1 MLLGWPHLHGGITV
15 LYCQYKLCICVTQWT
30 VRLSRAGALSPSL
43 CVSSSQ
49 GTAGAHVHVYS
60 SYCWFIIAGAV
71 VLLRLLAFPVRS
83 GRCRNPGQKAI
94 QCASQSGSPV
104 GSLVWMWCE
113 DHAAQRPGLCSQ
125 AQKWLLSHARPAIDC
140 ILVQEWRRPSSNVQS
155 LLYISV
161 AVFNTWP

>member
-1 MLLGWPHLHGGITV
+1 MYLRYSVDCAPVKGRGSLSFPMRLLVPGHSRCSGACV
-15 LYCQYKLCICVTQWT
+15 LIL
-30 VRLSRAGALSPSL
+30 
-43 CVSSSQ
+43 
-49 GTAGAHVHVYS
+49 
-60 SYCWFIIAGAV
+60 WFIMAGAV

-94 QCASQSGSPV
+94 PCASQSSSPV
-104 GSLVWMWCE
+104 GSLVWMWCD

-140 ILVQEWRRPSSNVQS
+140 ILVQEWRRPSSHLQS

-161 AVFNTWP
+161 AVFSTWP